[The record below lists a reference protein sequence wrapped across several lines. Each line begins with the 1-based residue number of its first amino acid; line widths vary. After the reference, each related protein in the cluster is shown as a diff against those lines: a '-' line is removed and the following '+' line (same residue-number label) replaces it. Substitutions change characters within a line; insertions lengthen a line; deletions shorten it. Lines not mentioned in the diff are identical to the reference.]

1 MIFVILY
8 FLADSTDRAGDGS
21 QIAFA
26 VLMPDCLKDL
36 LLCKQFARML
46 CHQTQNTV
54 FITTHVHLCSVFE
67 NTVVFQVDLQTGAFQ
82 SFCGI
87 PHQIEPFKN
96 RLFLRWA
103 VILRDA
109 NNNFNITRYGKSGVA
124 RISALTVH
132 YDAVCFNIAVI
143 ESKTGQRLAFA
154 ATGRW
159 ARIAADSPQQS
170 SSCTQESPR
179 STPAEA

>member
-1 MIFVILY
+1 
-8 FLADSTDRAGDGS
+8 
-21 QIAFA
+21 
-26 VLMPDCLKDL
+26 
-36 LLCKQFARML
+36 ML

-132 YDAVCFNIAVI
+132 YDAVCFSRRRFWNP
-143 ESKTGQRLAFA
+143 ESSELPSGIQTHPPREGRYRAILGEWQKSPLRSA
-154 ATGRW
+154 AGCQPLT
-159 ARIAADSPQQS
+159 ADVPITAPS
-170 SSCTQESPR
+170 
-179 STPAEA
+179 